1 MRNFKKLPAWQKGMD
16 IVAMVYQLGDSSAE
30 LMKYRLADQLQQ
42 AAVAIPSNIAIGSSH
57 ENDNDYR
64 AFLRISLGACF
75 QLETLLLVIEKL
87 PFNSESEFKDLF
99 GAVEEEKK
107 LLMTLMR
114 QLILR
119 GA

>member
-1 MRNFKKLPAWQKGMD
+1 MRNFKKLPVWQKGMD
-16 IVAMVYQLGDSSAE
+16 IVAMAYELSDSSGE
-30 LMKYRLADQLQQ
+30 LVKYKLAGQLQQ
-42 AAVAIPSNIAIGSSH
+42 AAVSIPSNIAIGSSYD
-57 ENDNDYR
+57 NDNDYR

-87 PFNSESEFKDLF
+87 PARTNGELKQLF
-99 GAVEEEKK
+99 EAIEEEKR
-107 LLMTLMR
+107 LLMGFMR

>member
-1 MRNFKKLPAWQKGMD
+1 MRNFKKLPVWQKGME
-16 IVAMVYQLGDSSAE
+16 IVAMAYQLSDSSGE
-30 LMKYRLADQLQQ
+30 LMKYKLASQLQQ
-42 AAVAIPSNIAIGSSH
+42 SAVSIPSNIAIGSSYD
-57 ENDNDYR
+57 NDNDYR

-87 PFNSESEFKDLF
+87 PTQSGDELKPLF
-99 GAVEEEKK
+99 EAVEEEKR
-107 LLMTLMR
+107 LLMGFMR